1 MMHRSRSW
9 AWWVSGLLL
18 LATMLNYMDR
28 QTLANLSVRIT
39 DEMSLNQE
47 QYGDLELVFGWAFAL
62 GSITFGVL
70 ADRLPI

>member
-47 QYGDLELVFGWAFAL
+47 QYGDLELVFG
-62 GSITFGVL
+62 
-70 ADRLPI
+70 